1 MINKDMLEHLKE
13 RVKNLQRAVTPLSA
27 EESKVRVDICHSCE
41 HFISL
46 TSQCKECGCF
56 MKAKTRLPNAEC
68 PVGKWGKF
76 IRESEDKN

>member
-1 MINKDMLEHLKE
+1 MINKDMLEHLKN
-13 RVKNLQRAVTPLSA
+13 RVKQIQGAVRPLSA
-27 EESKVRVDICHSCE
+27 EEGHLRLDICMSCE

-46 TSQCKECGCF
+46 TSQCKKCGCF